1 MYLRDCWY
9 PAAWPDEISSQPIR
23 RTFLDEPVVLYRL
36 ENGDPVGLL
45 DRCPHRFAPL
55 SRGAVIGSELQC
67 AYHGL
72 RFDREGICTA
82 NPDGNSP
89 IPPAARVK
97 SFRLRLHCGLIWI
110 WMGDSA
116 CADVTAIPE
125 FETFGDTDHY
135 RFASGYAH
143 VAANY
148 QLITDNLLDLSHVQ
162 FRHPQL
168 KPGGTFTNRREVRQ
182 DGDRVWSLS
191 WRLGGLP
198 NSFWQSVWPA
208 DKPAD
213 RHTHM
218 RWDPPSLML
227 LDSGIVECG
236 APETEAIMRPTL
248 HLLTPETATTTHYFW
263 SFRCPAGLDDEVEA
277 ARAIGIQAFQN
288 EDRPIIEA
296 QQANMGDAELAALGR
311 GMLNADAAAIRAR
324 KVIRDR
330 LARQSSSTSEQREL
344 YAPSAAR

>member
-1 MYLRDCWY
+1 MYLHDCWY
-9 PAAWPDEISSQPIR
+9 PAAWPDELSVSPLR
-23 RTFLDEPVVLYRL
+23 RIFLDQPVALYRL
-36 ENGDPVGLL
+36 ANGDPVGLL
-45 DRCPHRFAPL
+45 DRCPHRFVPL
-55 SRGAVIGSELQC
+55 SRGSVIGCELEC

-72 RFDREGICTA
+72 RFDRNGVCTA
-82 NPDGNSP
+82 NPDGNHA
-89 IPPAARVK
+89 IPAAARVLA
-97 SFRLRLHCGLIWI
+97 FPLRLHCGLIWI
-110 WMGDSA
+110 WMGDPSGA
-116 CADVTAIPE
+116 AATEIPE
-125 FETFGDTDHY
+125 FETFGETEHY

-162 FRHPQL
+162 FLHTQL
-168 KPGGTFTNRREVRQ
+168 KPGGIFENRREVRQ
-182 DGDRVWSLS
+182 EGERVWSLS
-191 WRLGGLP
+191 WRYGGLP
-198 NSFWQSVWPA
+198 NSFWQRVWPA

-227 LDSGIVECG
+227 LESGIAECG
-236 APETEAIMRPTL
+236 APETEAITRPTL

-263 SFRCPAGLDDEVEA
+263 SFRCAAGSDDEVEV

-296 QQANMGDAELAALGR
+296 QQANIGEVEFATLER

-324 KVIRDR
+324 KVVQER
-330 LARQSSSTSEQREL
+330 LARQSSHVEG
-344 YAPSAAR
+344 ARLTQ

>member
-9 PAAWPDEISSQPIR
+9 PAAWPEEITSAPFR
-23 RTFLDEPVVLYRL
+23 RTVLEQPVVLYRL
-36 ENGDPVGLL
+36 ENGDPIGLR
-45 DRCPHRFAPL
+45 DRCPHRFVPL
-55 SRGAVIGSELQC
+55 SRGSLIGDELQC

-72 RFDREGICTA
+72 RFDRNGMCTA
-82 NPDGNSP
+82 NPDGNQA
-89 IPPAARVK
+89 IPRGARVQA
-97 SFRLRLHCGLIWI
+97 FPLRLHCGILWI
-110 WMGDSA
+110 WMGDA
-116 CADVTAIPE
+116 ERADATEIPN
-125 FETFGDTDHY
+125 FETFGDIEHY

-162 FRHPQL
+162 FLHPQL
-168 KPGGTFTNRREVRQ
+168 KPGGDFTNRREVRQ
-182 DGDRVWSLS
+182 EGDTIWSMS
-191 WRLGGLP
+191 WRYGGLP
-198 NSFWQSVWPA
+198 NPFWQRVWPA

-218 RWDPPSLML
+218 RWDLPSLML

-236 APETEAIMRPTL
+236 APETEAITRPTL

-263 SFRCPAGLDDEVEA
+263 SFRCAAGSDEEVEA

-296 QQANMGDAELAALGR
+296 QQANIGDVESLTLGR

-324 KVIRDR
+324 KILRER
-330 LARQSSSTSEQREL
+330 LACQTRRTLEEKIES
-344 YAPSAAR
+344 